1 MIDKN
6 ILWSMTFSPTGKI
19 IKEPTF
25 LGAVLEGVLFAVV
38 LVVFVGA
45 IMYL

>member
-1 MIDKN
+1 MNEN
-6 ILWSMTFSPTGKI
+6 ILWNKMIDPISGRLES
-19 IKEPTF
+19 EPTF